1 MGSYLVEKS
10 VVLQN
15 KRIVSEDSA
24 SDIPIL
30 MMHGELLLTSTDT
43 QNENNDL
50 RIIFNEHLITQA
62 SHTECFDPL
71 LNLGHNIL

>member
-10 VVLQN
+10 IVLQN

-30 MMHGELLLTSTDT
+30 MMHGELLLTSTDAH
-43 QNENNDL
+43 NENNANYL
-50 RIIFNEHLITQA
+50 Q
-62 SHTECFDPL
+62 
-71 LNLGHNIL
+71 